1 MDLAPD
7 ATTRRITGRVR
18 DFLVDEVLP
27 AEPVLAAQVAATP
40 EDWSFRPVVRHLQ
53 ATARER
59 GLWNLFLPPGGPG
72 RDGGL
77 TNLRYAP
84 VAELTGYSPR
94 LAPVAMNCAAPDTG
108 NMELLAHFA
117 TPQQRER
124 WLDPLLEG
132 TQRSAF
138 CMTEPA
144 VASSDATNIATR
156 IVRDGD
162 DYVVT
167 GRKWFA
173 TGAMNPDCGLLVVMG
188 KTDPDAP
195 RHRQQSMVLV
205 PRDTPGVTVLRGLT
219 VLGYDDRDHGGH
231 AEILF
236 DDVRVPAANLLG
248 GEGEGF
254 AMAQARLGPGRI
266 HHCMRA
272 LGTAER
278 ALDLVRERAAERVA
292 FGGPLAD
299 QGVVREWLAAARV
312 EIESLRLLVLKTA
325 WLMDTVGNR
334 AAMTEIQAIKIA
346 VPRAVGQILDRAV
359 QVFGAAGVSGD
370 HPLAELFAGIRA
382 LRLADGPDEV
392 HLASLGRA
400 ELRRAPYLTRAAE
413 PSVPGPSVPEPS
425 AAASSAA
432 PPPVPGPSVP
442 EPPAAASSAS
452 SSAVPPVAP
461 PSTVEGDPT

>member
-1 MDLAPD
+1 MDFAPD
-7 ATTRRITGRVR
+7 ATTREITARVR
-18 DFLVDEVLP
+18 DFLVDDVLP
-27 AEPVLAAQVAATP
+27 AEPVLAAQLAATP
-40 EDWSFRPVVRHLQ
+40 DDWSFRPVVRDLQ
-53 ATARER
+53 AAARER
-59 GLWNLFLPPGGPG
+59 GLWNLFLPPGGPAAERG
-72 RDGGL
+72 GGL
-77 TNLRYAP
+77 TNLQYAP
-84 VAELTGYSPR
+84 VAELTGYSPK

-117 TPQQRER
+117 TPAQRER
-124 WLDPLLEG
+124 WLDPLLDG
-132 TQRSAF
+132 TLRSAF

-162 DYVVT
+162 EYVLT

-188 KTDPDAP
+188 RTDPGTDPEVA

-231 AEILF
+231 AEIVF
-236 DDVRVPAANLLG
+236 DDVRVPADALLG
-248 GEGEGF
+248 GEGDGF

-272 LGTAER
+272 LGMAER

-299 QGVVREWLAAARV
+299 QGVVREWAATSRI
-312 EIESLRLLVLKTA
+312 ELESLRLLVLKTA
-325 WLMDTVGNR
+325 WLMDTVGNK

-370 HPLAELFAGIRA
+370 HPLAELLVGVRT

-392 HLASLGRA
+392 QLAGLGRA
-400 ELRRAPYLTRAAE
+400 ELRRRAPYLARVA
-413 PSVPGPSVPEPS
+413 
-425 AAASSAA
+425 
-432 PPPVPGPSVP
+432 PVPPTT
-442 EPPAAASSAS
+442 
-452 SSAVPPVAP
+452 
-461 PSTVEGDPT
+461 STVEGDPT

>member
-1 MDLAPD
+1 MDFTPD
-7 ATTRRITGRVR
+7 PTAHQVTEQVR
-18 DFLVDEVLP
+18 DFVLSEVLP
-27 AEPVLAAQVAATP
+27 AEPVLAEQLAATP
-40 EDWSFRPVVRHLQ
+40 GDWSFRPVVRHLQ

-59 GLWNLFLPPGGPG
+59 GLWNLFLPPGGPAG
-72 RDGGL
+72 ERGGGL
-77 TNLRYAP
+77 STLQYAP
-84 VAELTGYSPR
+84 VAELTGYSPQ

-117 TPQQRER
+117 TPEQRER
-124 WLDPLLEG
+124 WLDPLLDG
-132 TQRSAF
+132 ALRSAF

-162 DYVVT
+162 EYVIT

-188 KTDPDAP
+188 KTDPGAP

-205 PRDTPGVTVLRGLT
+205 PRDTPGVTVVRGLS
-219 VLGYDDRDHGGH
+219 VFGYDDRGHGGH
-231 AEILF
+231 AEIRF
-236 DDVRVPAANLLG
+236 DDVRVPAAGLLG

-278 ALDLVRERAAERVA
+278 AMDLVRERATRRVA

-299 QGVVREWLAAARV
+299 QGVVREWLATARIQ
-312 EIESLRLLVLKTA
+312 IESLRLLVLKTA
-325 WLMDTVGNR
+325 WLMDTVGNK

-370 HPLAELFAGIRA
+370 HPLAELSAGVRT

-400 ELRRAPYLTRAAE
+400 ELRRRAPFLAQHDHAQHH
-413 PSVPGPSVPEPS
+413 
-425 AAASSAA
+425 
-432 PPPVPGPSVP
+432 
-442 EPPAAASSAS
+442 PAQRTS
-452 SSAVPPVAP
+452 P
-461 PSTVEGDPT
+461 EGDPT

>member
-7 ATTRRITGRVR
+7 ATTRDITARVR
-18 DFLVDEVLP
+18 DLLVDEVLP

-53 ATARER
+53 ATAKER

-72 RDGGL
+72 SSGPAAERGGGL
-77 TNLRYAP
+77 TNLQYAP
-84 VAELTGYSPR
+84 VAELTGYSPK

-117 TPQQRER
+117 TAEQRER

-132 TQRSAF
+132 AQRSAF

-162 DYVVT
+162 EYVVT

-205 PRDTPGVTVLRGLT
+205 PRETPGVTVLRGLT

-231 AEILF
+231 AEIVF
-236 DDVRVPAANLLG
+236 DDVRVPASALLG

-292 FGGPLAD
+292 FGAPLAD
-299 QGVVREWLAAARV
+299 QGVVREWVATSRI
-312 EIESLRLLVLKTA
+312 EIEALRLLVLKTA
-325 WLMDTVGNR
+325 WLMDTVGNK

-370 HPLAELFAGIRA
+370 HPLAELLAGVRT

-400 ELRRAPYLTRAAE
+400 ELRRRAPYLAR
-413 PSVPGPSVPEPS
+413 
-425 AAASSAA
+425 
-432 PPPVPGPSVP
+432 
-442 EPPAAASSAS
+442 
-452 SSAVPPVAP
+452 VAP
-461 PSTVEGDPT
+461 APSTVEGDPT